1 MEMKRLVIELP
12 AKALLHVVNAY
23 CAQEGYSGDPADTEA
38 KITFA
43 LGCIK
48 ADMLRRAK
56 VFNIEDQTRLAILQ
70 VHQLADTTAEQLAPL
85 VSLAV
90 EDVA

>member
-1 MEMKRLVIELP
+1 MEMKKLVIELP
-12 AKALLHVVNAY
+12 SVALLHVVNAY
-23 CAQEGYSGDPADTEA
+23 CAQEGYPGDPEDTEA

-56 VFNIEDQTRLAILQ
+56 VFNITDQTRLAIAQ
-70 VHQLADTTAEQLAPL
+70 VHQVADATAEQLEPL